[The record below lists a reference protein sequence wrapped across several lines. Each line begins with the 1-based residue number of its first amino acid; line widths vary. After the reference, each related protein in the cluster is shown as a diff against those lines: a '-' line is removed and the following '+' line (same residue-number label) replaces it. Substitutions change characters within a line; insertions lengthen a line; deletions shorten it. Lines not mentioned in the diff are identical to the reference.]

1 MAPPSLRV
9 PPNYLCG
16 AAAARPCCRAH
27 IIHRLR
33 HHRYSCCDAPHHP
46 SPRRTP
52 TPHLIRNPTTSPTK
66 ARSPPGTQL
75 CGLRGGSIWLL
86 GTLLLSGIL
95 LLLSPIPSEALTKD
109 PGDISTGDTSSSTQ
123 SSATFSINSDA
134 ACITDSGKI
143 YFYVGNSTMLRW
155 TSATI
160 PADAVDTYC
169 GFSDGNG
176 LFDLIV
182 NQTVDPT
189 FEPSALNYTFVVPNI
204 TADPTKQFSITGSFR
219 SSSTAT
225 QTSAMTPLANVY
237 FLQPTDICNVHDI
250 GGTINAVYVVP
261 PVIGFLVLLSA
272 VIVMAWV
279 YKGRLEKRM
288 AKGKDWTDG
297 PRKPEEKKQTKFQ
310 AFLFRVFPSRAAL
323 TRLLTRKKETPED
336 IEKGAVPSGVPQ
348 FAQPV
353 SYEQAPESTPGKGD
367 DHPASPFETVT
378 NASAPASSNLA
389 VPPSESTP
397 SLTSAASK
405 GSNQASDS
413 GTTPRTRTLYD
424 SDSDD
429 ESVRIGPDGRRI
441 HRVRIVYNGTPD
453 RHLGG
458 SSKWRPPQPVGQRH
472 KVVFTFRPSRAD
484 ELAVARGDVVS
495 VLEYFEDGW
504 VVAKK
509 EVDGGGVSNSTRPAD
524 TAVPALPSSVKKG
537 NKLRLGGKAGGSAA
551 DARPAVE
558 APAPAATTGMLPYR
572 CLHVMHEN
580 TIMIFPQ
587 QQSLQM

>member
-1 MAPPSLRV
+1 ML
-9 PPNYLCG
+9 
-16 AAAARPCCRAH
+16 
-27 IIHRLR
+27 
-33 HHRYSCCDAPHHP
+33 
-46 SPRRTP
+46 
-52 TPHLIRNPTTSPTK
+52 
-66 ARSPPGTQL
+66 
-75 CGLRGGSIWLL
+75 LL

-95 LLLSPIPSEALTKD
+95 LLLSPKPSEALTKD
-109 PGDISTGDTSSSTQ
+109 PGDVGTSDTSSSTQ
-123 SSATFSINSDA
+123 SSATFSINSDS

-143 YFYVGNSTMLRW
+143 YLYVGNPTMLRW
-155 TSATI
+155 TSTTI

-169 GFSDGNG
+169 GFADGNG

-204 TADPTKQFSITGSFR
+204 TADLTKQFSITGSFR

-225 QTSAMTPLANVY
+225 ETSAMTPLPRVY
-237 FLQPTDICNVHDI
+237 FLQPTDVCNVHDI
-250 GGTINAVYVVP
+250 GGAISAVYVEPDKESYVVP

-272 VIVMAWV
+272 VIVIAWV

-288 AKGKDWTDG
+288 AKGKDCADG
-297 PRKPEEKKQTKFQ
+297 PRKPEEKKQTKFE
-310 AFLFRVFPSRAAL
+310 AFLFRVFPTRATL
-323 TRLLTRKKETPED
+323 TRLLTRKETPED

-348 FAQPV
+348 FALPV
-353 SYEQAPESTPGKGD
+353 SYEQAPEPTPDKCD

-378 NASAPASSNLA
+378 NASAPASSFLT
-389 VPPSESTP
+389 VPPSEPTS
-397 SLTSAASK
+397 SLSSAASK
-405 GSNQASDS
+405 GSNQANDR
-413 GTTPRTRTLYD
+413 GTTPRTWTLYD

-429 ESVRIGPDGRRI
+429 ESMRIGPDGRRI

-458 SSKWRPPQPVGQRH
+458 SSKWRPPQHVGQRH

-509 EVDGGGVSNSTRPAD
+509 EADGGSGVDGTRPAD
-524 TAVPALPSSVKKG
+524 TAVPALPSAAKKG
-537 NKLRLGGKAGGSAA
+537 YKLRLG
-551 DARPAVE
+551 
-558 APAPAATTGMLPYR
+558 
-572 CLHVMHEN
+572 
-580 TIMIFPQ
+580 
-587 QQSLQM
+587 

>member
-9 PPNYLCG
+9 PPNYLGG
-16 AAAARPCCRAH
+16 AAAARPCRCTPTNH
-27 IIHRLR
+27 YR
-33 HHRYSCCDAPHHP
+33 HHRYSDCDDPHHP
-46 SPRRTP
+46 SPRQMP
-52 TPHLIRNPTTSPTK
+52 APHLITNLTTSPTK
-66 ARSPPGTQL
+66 PRSRPATQSW
-75 CGLRGGSIWLL
+75 GRRVGSMRLL

-95 LLLSPIPSEALTKD
+95 LLLSPKPSEALTKD
-109 PGDISTGDTSSSTQ
+109 PGDVGTGDTSSNTQ
-123 SSATFSINSDA
+123 SSATFSINSDS
-134 ACITDSGKI
+134 ACITESGKI
-143 YFYVGNSTMLRW
+143 YFYVGNATMLLW
-155 TSATI
+155 TSTTI

-204 TADPTKQFSITGSFR
+204 TTDPTKQFSITGSFR

-225 QTSAMTPLANVY
+225 ETSAMTPLTNVY
-237 FLQPTDICNVHDI
+237 FLQPTDICNVYDNGSAI
-250 GGTINAVYVVP
+250 SAVYVVP
-261 PVIGFLVLLSA
+261 PVIGSLVLLSA
-272 VIVMAWV
+272 VIVIAWV

-288 AKGKDWTDG
+288 AKGKDWADG

-353 SYEQAPESTPGKGD
+353 SYEQAPEPKGD

-378 NASAPASSNLA
+378 NASAPASSFLA
-389 VPPSESTP
+389 VPPSEPTP

-509 EVDGGGVSNSTRPAD
+509 EADGGGGVNGTRPAD
-524 TAVPALPSSVKKG
+524 TAVPALPSAAKKG

-558 APAPAATTGMLPYR
+558 APSPAATTGMVPYQ